1 MFQTISHPAHIEGL
15 KDFIDNKGEKDVGL
29 GIQLSMTFG
38 PEVLDQF
45 EPKLREALYRAA
57 DAISAQRAGEN
68 GEPANAPVRR
78 FSALKKVSWGN
89 TMVGARVEIF
99 SNDLLGDDHLVLA
112 DCTLDR
118 FKFELME
125 RSVEVRFRL
134 KAHPD
139 AEGVGSLY
147 ESRTSTIEVT
157 ITPPEAATYEAQP
170 ETDPRQRDLVSDDD
184 DDDLEG
190 DDPDTIPV
198 TAPAKRGRKGGGA
211 KKSGKKPAA
220 KKRTS
225 RAFAGAALDGTGDTD
240 PFAAP
245 SGGPLQ

>member
-1 MFQTISHPAHIEGL
+1 MFQTHQHPAHIEGL

-57 DAISAQRAGEN
+57 DTISAQRAGEN
-68 GEPANAPVRR
+68 GEPANAPVRK
-78 FSALKKVSWGN
+78 FPHIKKISWGN
-89 TMVGARVEIF
+89 AMIGARVEIF
-99 SNDLLGDDHLVLA
+99 SSSLMGDEHVVLA

-157 ITPPEAATYEAQP
+157 ITPPEAATYEAKP
-170 ETDPRQRDLVSDDD
+170 EKDPRQRDLVS
-184 DDDLEG
+184 DDLEG

-198 TAPAKRGRKGGGA
+198 TAPAKRGRKPGGA
-211 KKSGKKPAA
+211 KKPGKKPAA
-220 KKRTS
+220 KKKRTS

-245 SGGPLQ
+245 AGGLQ